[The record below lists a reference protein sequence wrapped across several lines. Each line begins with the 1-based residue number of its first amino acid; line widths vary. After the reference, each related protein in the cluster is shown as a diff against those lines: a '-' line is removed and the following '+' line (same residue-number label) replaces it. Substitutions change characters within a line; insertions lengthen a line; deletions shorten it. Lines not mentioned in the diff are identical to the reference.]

1 MAATPTKKLS
11 IVSNQKS
18 DCNGY
23 IISGR
28 IDDSAYEAMLGLVN
42 MYGYESISA
51 FVRKAVLEKCSTM
64 SQGLN
69 SLFDARL
76 YGKPK
81 QFEPTQD
88 F

>member
-11 IVSNQKS
+11 IVSNQKP
-18 DCNGY
+18 DCNGF
-23 IISGR
+23 IVSGR
-28 IDDSAYEAMLGLVN
+28 IDDGAYAAMLVLVN

-76 YGKPK
+76 YGGRKP
-81 QFEPTQD
+81 FNPSQD

>member
-28 IDDSAYEAMLGLVN
+28 IDDGAYEAMLGLVN

-76 YGKPK
+76 YGNPK